1 MLVTAQMQ
9 SVFSNKREN
18 SKQGFRHSL
27 PRQPLIGF
35 TSEAMPTDT
44 QNKSVFIGVKEILMR
59 CL

>member
-27 PRQPLIGF
+27 PQQPLIGF

-44 QNKSVFIGVKEILMR
+44 QNSVFIGVKEILMR